1 MAYEAVSTFVGF
13 CFDELASNPI
23 EAFTDPKNVASGR
36 LLARLGFKQE
46 GGPLRQRIVHGNGT
60 FGDQIIYALLASDT
74 RREDE

>member
-1 MAYEAVSTFVGF
+1 LQFIISTHNPRSFSPSVIRPPLRPENQSRYE
-13 CFDELASNPI
+13 
-23 EAFTDPKNVASGR
+23 KSG
-36 LLARLGFKQE
+36 LGFKQE

>member
-36 LLARLGFKQE
+36 LLARLARNSQRGRCI
-46 GGPLRQRIVHGNGT
+46 GTVDLRKT
-60 FGDQIIYALLASDT
+60 S
-74 RREDE
+74 